1 MLRFSKKVEYALIAM
16 MHIADKAPGELTT
29 ARELSDKY
37 DISLEL
43 MGKLLQSL
51 VRYDLIT
58 SVQGA
63 KGGYF
68 LRQSKD
74 EVKVGTII
82 SAVDGPIQ
90 LAGCIGN
97 NGNNR
102 CVREKLCNIKPS
114 IEYIQLELND
124 FFNSISLKDFK
135 EKNNIS

>member
-16 MHIADKAPGELTT
+16 LYMADKDPGELTT

-51 VRYDLIT
+51 TRHDLIT

-68 LRQSKD
+68 RIFHVSYRRSGEWFHQHPAQRL
-74 EVKVGTII
+74 
-82 SAVDGPIQ
+82 
-90 LAGCIGN
+90 LGN
-97 NGNNR
+97 
-102 CVREKLCNIKPS
+102 CNA
-114 IEYIQLELND
+114 ND
-124 FFNSISLKDFK
+124 RRLW
-135 EKNNIS
+135 